1 MTVFRVAQPFG
12 AAEQPPDVAR
22 TIWYFKSL
30 HEVGMALSAGLKPR
44 GDEEKVFFG
53 QLVRTSILRQAA
65 CCWVDSRRAL
75 CLPEASQHPSGNEV
89 CRNHLRRA
97 PVDDFYPTGWKS
109 FFCRRF

>member
-1 MTVFRVAQPFG
+1 MRESPFSWERGPPARTRSGRDARAPTKTPLSDSLPACPDTPEMTVFRVAQPFG

-53 QLVRTSILRQAA
+53 QLVRTSIL
-65 CCWVDSRRAL
+65 
-75 CLPEASQHPSGNEV
+75 
-89 CRNHLRRA
+89 
-97 PVDDFYPTGWKS
+97 
-109 FFCRRF
+109 